1 MLDKITNNNSESI
14 TQSQSLDR
22 IKGVA
27 TNPFETNESGFFIDE
42 SDISSAAIQKYEREI
57 DVQKFSEIL
66 KETDEKAANELVVQ
80 QAFDGALSIDDD
92 NFLSE
97 LLNNEDFLNDI
108 A

>member
-22 IKGVA
+22 IKEVA
-27 TNPFETNESGFFIDE
+27 TNPFESVENGYFVDE
-42 SDISSAAIQKYEREI
+42 SDISSAALQKYQREV
-57 DVQKFSEIL
+57 DVKKFSEIL
-66 KETDEKAANELVVQ
+66 KETDQKAADELVMQ
-80 QAFDGALSIDDD
+80 QAFEGSLSIENDE
-92 NFLSE
+92 FLSE